1 MFLNDFN
8 PSGIET
14 VAKINKVLKEEF
26 NISISHKAPSKAKL
40 EKILETADLALNR
53 LRNTNVYYQTHPEYA
68 KYLGIKNAIRIMLHE
83 GMYAESPAFLEMK
96 KMVSDNVKQLMDS
109 GYTDDEAVAECMNR
123 YRMNNRYAY
132 GDEYVLPIVLTA
144 AKQYV
149 EQCEMESAHLEAVQ
163 EADAELSGQGAP
175 VFGSTS
181 LTDIGL
187 MELARECGISL
198 EDNSSMELVEQQL
211 ETFAR
216 VSGKSREAVIEF
228 LNSLDETQLTSGVQ
242 MFGRKVAEANAFVKA
257 RRDAVRAGQKEFEV
271 GGKTFKVTGDTS
283 DELKEGAAKAPRG
296 SVSLYKAGQ
305 AAVKNIK
312 KAAAEKAA
320 AGVGGK
326 SVKKESWVTESTE
339 RPYVA
344 VHVKKGKTEVTANS
358 SYEATK
364 KAAEK
369 WKLKSTTGI
378 SVYLA
383 DVKHTAT
390 ESVDSSI
397 ISGMVVEN
405 VDVQEAEVIMAVRA
419 LADDIQDHVERIGRM
434 MNEDV
439 PAIADQM
446 RHEMGDQTAQAFMD
460 NATAVLSS
468 YLEAAKTSKTG
479 LDQSISTANGEQ
491 MPPAELPP
499 EPAADQEGMP
509 VDAEQDLNEPAAG
522 GADGEPLGRAQ
533 VEV

>member
-26 NISISHKAPSKAKL
+26 NISISHKTPSKVKL

-53 LRNTNVYYQTHPEYA
+53 LRNTNVFYQIHPEYA

-96 KMVSDNVKQLMDS
+96 KMVVDNVKQLMDG

-132 GDEYVLPIVLTA
+132 GDEYVLPIVITA

-149 EQCEMESAHLEAVQ
+149 EQCKMESAHLEAVQ

-198 EDNSSMELVEQQL
+198 EDISSMGLVEQQL

-216 VSGKSREAVIEF
+216 VSGKSRDAVVEF

-257 RRDAVRAGQKEFEV
+257 RRDAIRTNQKEFEV
-271 GGKTFKVTGDTS
+271 DGKTFKVTGDTS

-312 KAAAEKAA
+312 
-320 AGVGGK
+320 
-326 SVKKESWVTESTE
+326 SKKDKDT
-339 RPYVA
+339 A
-344 VHVKKGKTEVTANS
+344 QNKKVMS
-358 SYEATK
+358 
-364 KAAEK
+364 
-369 WKLKSTTGI
+369 
-378 SVYLA
+378 
-383 DVKHTAT
+383 
-390 ESVDSSI
+390 
-397 ISGMVVEN
+397 EN

-419 LADDIQDHVERIGRM
+419 LADDVQDHVERIGRM

-533 VEV
+533 VVV

>member
-26 NISISHKAPSKAKL
+26 NISISHKTPSKVKL

-53 LRNTNVYYQTHPEYA
+53 LRNTNVFYQIHPEYA

-96 KMVSDNVKQLMDS
+96 KMVVDNVKQLMDG

-132 GDEYVLPIVLTA
+132 GDEYVLPIVITA

-149 EQCEMESAHLEAVQ
+149 EQCKMESAHLEAVQ

-198 EDNSSMELVEQQL
+198 EDISSMGLVEQQL

-216 VSGKSREAVIEF
+216 VSGKSRDAVVEF

-257 RRDAVRAGQKEFEV
+257 RRDAIRTNQKEFEV
-271 GGKTFKVTGDTS
+271 DGKTFKVTGDTS

-312 KAAAEKAA
+312 
-320 AGVGGK
+320 
-326 SVKKESWVTESTE
+326 SKKDKDT
-339 RPYVA
+339 A
-344 VHVKKGKTEVTANS
+344 QNKKVMS
-358 SYEATK
+358 
-364 KAAEK
+364 
-369 WKLKSTTGI
+369 
-378 SVYLA
+378 
-383 DVKHTAT
+383 
-390 ESVDSSI
+390 
-397 ISGMVVEN
+397 EN

-419 LADDIQDHVERIGRM
+419 LADDVQDHVERIGRM

>member
-8 PSGIET
+8 PKGTQT

-26 NISISHKAPSKAKL
+26 NINISHKTPSKSKL
-40 EKILETADLALNR
+40 VKILETADLALNR

-68 KYLGIKNAIRIMLHE
+68 KYLGIRNAIRLMLQE
-83 GMYAESPAFLEMK
+83 GMYAESPAFVEMK
-96 KMVSDNVKQLMDS
+96 KMISDSVHQLMDS

-123 YRMNNRYAY
+123 YRMDNRYAY
-132 GDEYVLPIVLTA
+132 GDEYVLPMVITA

-149 EQCEMESAHLEAVQ
+149 EQCKMESAQLEAMQ
-163 EADAELSGQGAP
+163 EAEADVSGQGAP
-175 VFGSTS
+175 EFGNTD
-181 LTDIGL
+181 LKDIGL

-198 EDNSSMELVEQQL
+198 EDTGSLDLVEQQL

-216 VSGKSREAVIEF
+216 VSGKSRDAIVEF
-228 LNSLDETQLTSGVQ
+228 INSLDESQVVAGIQ

-257 RRDAVRAGQKEFEV
+257 RRDAVRTGKKEFEV
-271 GGKTFKVTGDTS
+271 GGKTFKVTGNTT
-283 DELKEGAAKAPRG
+283 DELKEGATRSPRG
-296 SVSLYKAGQ
+296 SVSLNKAGQ
-305 AAVKNIK
+305 KAVKNIK
-312 KAAAEKAA
+312 KAEADKN
-320 AGVGGK
+320 
-326 SVKKESWVTESTE
+326 KKKKTQDLSEGSE

-344 VHVKKGKTEVTANS
+344 VHVNKGKTEVTANS
-358 SYEATK
+358 SYEAAK
-364 KAAEK
+364 RAAAK

-390 ESVDSSI
+390 ESVFNSI
-397 ISGMVVEN
+397 ISGMIVED

-446 RHEMGDQTAQAFMD
+446 RHEMGAETAQAFLD
-460 NATAVLSS
+460 NATSVLGT
-468 YLEAAKTSKTG
+468 YLESAKTSKSG
-479 LDQSISTANGEQ
+479 LDQAISTVSGEQ
-491 MPPAELPP
+491 LPAAQTAELPAEP
-499 EPAADQEGMP
+499 EIDQTAAAEP
-509 VDAEQDLNEPAAG
+509 EQDLNEPAAG
-522 GADGEPLGRAQ
+522 GVEGEPLGRAQ
-533 VEV
+533 VAI